1 MAVGIMAGSS
11 AGIAA
16 AATPANTLNLK
27 VLVIGGVGGALN
39 DPTTAAWDAALTQ
52 EGVPYTEVDAS
63 GTLGSE
69 TVGLPPLS
77 SGTTGNYNG
86 VVIADSP
93 ANFAAAALAPL
104 FAYEAQFGVNQV
116 DGYTAPFYGETI
128 VAGGVLDG
136 SIGTLSAAG
145 MAALPSLA
153 GPILFDT
160 GTYGY
165 SATVNAGAPFTPWLM
180 CPSATVSS
188 TASTALTP
196 YDTTPVLPAS
206 CPSGDVLAGVYQ
218 HPSTDPQADVSELE
232 LNFDYNAKS
241 IQWQLLAP
249 GLINWVTQ
257 GTHLGLDRNYVEMD
271 IDDTFT
277 PDNAWSIAVHDND
290 YSDADSLRMDRQRRD
305 HVGALV
311 QPGPG
316 ERPGRPA
323 SW

>member
-1 MAVGIMAGSS
+1 MAGSS

-69 TVGLPPLS
+69 IVGLPPLS

-93 ANFAAAALAPL
+93 ANFAAGALAPL

-116 DGYTAPFYGETI
+116 DGYTAPFYGQTL
-128 VAGGVLDG
+128 VAGGALDG

-165 SATVNAGAPFTPWLM
+165 SATVTPG
-180 CPSATVSS
+180 
-188 TASTALTP
+188 
-196 YDTTPVLPAS
+196 PV
-206 CPSGDVLAGVYQ
+206 
-218 HPSTDPQADVSELE
+218 HPVADVPLRHG
-232 LNFDYNAKS
+232 
-241 IQWQLLAP
+241 P
-249 GLINWVTQ
+249 VTAA
-257 GTHLGLDRNYVEMD
+257 TR
-271 IDDTFT
+271 
-277 PDNAWSIAVHDND
+277 
-290 YSDADSLRMDRQRRD
+290 
-305 HVGALV
+305 
-311 QPGPG
+311 
-316 ERPGRPA
+316 
-323 SW
+323 